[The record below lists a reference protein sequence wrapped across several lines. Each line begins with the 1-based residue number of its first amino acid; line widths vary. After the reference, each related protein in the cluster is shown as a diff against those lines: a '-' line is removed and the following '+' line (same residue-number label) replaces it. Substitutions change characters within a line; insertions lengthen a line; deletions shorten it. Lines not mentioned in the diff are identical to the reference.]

1 MWGMRV
7 PGDPQETVGVTV
19 SMPRPALQ
27 RAGVLARAAAEEVKA
42 ASTNGAPAKPS
53 QAALDFDELTELI
66 K

>member
-1 MWGMRV
+1 MV
-7 PGDPQETVGVTV
+7 YLNIIFQTLFLFQIVL
-19 SMPRPALQ
+19 SLACAAL
-27 RAGVLARAAAEEVKA
+27 AAPLEDTEDVKA

>member
-1 MWGMRV
+1 MRL
-7 PGDPQETVGVTV
+7 PGPPQATVGVTV
-19 SMPRPALQ
+19 SMPRSALQ
-27 RAGVLARAAAEEVKA
+27 RVAVLARAAAEDVKI

>member
-1 MWGMRV
+1 M
-7 PGDPQETVGVTV
+7 TVGVTV

-27 RAGVLARAAAEEVKA
+27 RAAVLARAAAEDVKA

>member
-1 MWGMRV
+1 MRL
-7 PGDPQETVGVTV
+7 PGGGQATVGVTV
-19 SMPRPALQ
+19 SMPLPALQ
-27 RAGVLARAAAEEVKA
+27 RAPVLARAAAEEVKT